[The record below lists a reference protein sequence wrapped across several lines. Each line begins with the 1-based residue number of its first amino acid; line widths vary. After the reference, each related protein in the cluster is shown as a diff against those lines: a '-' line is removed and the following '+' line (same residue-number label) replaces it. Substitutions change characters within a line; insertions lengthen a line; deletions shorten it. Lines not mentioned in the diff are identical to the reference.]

1 MVLFSNYFGIYLLN
15 QNWSFL
21 NSSFKIT
28 LPVPINNTSSLVQ
41 YGYLESLLYKP
52 RDEVIIEKLLEVS
65 IKILVYLCDLK
76 IFQHQMLQ

>member
-65 IKILVYLCDLK
+65 IKILVYLRDLK